1 MAGTL
6 RERRKLLLREEI
18 MKAAQEL
25 VGKHGYTA
33 MSMDELA
40 AQVGISKPTLYAHF
54 QTKEDLVIEAAIQ
67 EIQEVLKML
76 TDSNTSQSPMDRLR
90 GVMRILLRRHV
101 ELYTLGIGPWSEIFR
116 ILCTHD
122 QAITLMQQLDSAT
135 RTIVQQAIDAGEI
148 DRALD
153 PEAVVFGFFGLA
165 SALSKVHLAHIRV
178 ANPSHVADQLLE
190 IFERGVRS
198 QSTT

>member
-76 TDSNTSQSPMDRLR
+76 TDSNDSQSPMERLR

-101 ELYTLGIGPWSEIFR
+101 QLYTLGIGPWSEIFR
-116 ILCTHD
+116 ILCTHE
-122 QAITLMQQLDSAT
+122 QAIMLMQQLDSAT

-148 DRALD
+148 DRTLD
-153 PEAVVFGFFGLA
+153 PESVVFGFYGLA
-165 SALSKVHLAHIRV
+165 SALSKVHLAHISV
-178 ANPSHVADQLLE
+178 ANPNQVADQLLE
-190 IFERGVRS
+190 IFERGVRPRLAA
-198 QSTT
+198 